1 MTVARLFFALLW
13 LGASACDDSARCD
26 ELRDELLELIRAEC
40 PAGSSCK
47 GNPTLDKP
55 TVRFSQGHYDLLR
68 EMEELGCDPP
78 DLGQAPWFCNSG
90 GEPVCP
96 TGYTCCFESLSD
108 VCRRAC
114 VTGDAGSSGG

>member
-1 MTVARLFFALLW
+1 MTVGRLLLALALL
-13 LGASACDDSARCD
+13 GAAGCDDPARCA
-26 ELRDELLELIRAEC
+26 EPRDELLELIRTEC
-40 PAGSSCK
+40 PTGSSCK

-55 TVRFSQGHYDLLR
+55 TVRFSQRHYDLLR

-108 VCRRAC
+108 VCRKECA
-114 VTGDAGSSGG
+114 TGDAGMSGG